1 MAMYNQIQK
10 FIVLDILKNRIVL
23 AYTLLLVILAW
34 SVFSLEED
42 SSKGVL
48 TLLNIILLTTPLVS
62 IIFTTIYLY
71 HSSEFIELL
80 LSQPIRRCKIWI
92 GLYTGLLLS
101 LLLAFWI
108 GVGLPVFL
116 FVPGSMATILL
127 IMGSLIT
134 AVFVALGFL
143 CAILARDKAR
153 GIGMAILLWLFF
165 SLLFDGLVLFLIF
178 QFSDYPIEKGMIFL
192 SALNPID
199 MARIFIILQLDVS
212 AMLGYTGAIFKSYF
226 GTTVGTA
233 VGFILLSLWAIIP
246 FLWSLRKF
254 VRKDI

>member
-1 MAMYNQIQK
+1 
-10 FIVLDILKNRIVL
+10 DILKNRIVL

-80 LSQPIRRCKIWI
+80 LSQPIRRRKIWI

-116 FVPGSMATILL
+116 FVPGSMATI
-127 IMGSLIT
+127 
-134 AVFVALGFL
+134 
-143 CAILARDKAR
+143 
-153 GIGMAILLWLFF
+153 
-165 SLLFDGLVLFLIF
+165 
-178 QFSDYPIEKGMIFL
+178 
-192 SALNPID
+192 
-199 MARIFIILQLDVS
+199 
-212 AMLGYTGAIFKSYF
+212 
-226 GTTVGTA
+226 
-233 VGFILLSLWAIIP
+233 
-246 FLWSLRKF
+246 
-254 VRKDI
+254 